1 MLGHRLIVYLY
12 AHLLLRDVDCFF
24 IPNNQVFFSVVT
36 KTEYLYNP

>member
-1 MLGHRLIVYLY
+1 MLGHRLIVYFN

-24 IPNNQVFFSVVT
+24 IPNNQVFFSVIT